1 MKRRTFLRSSA
12 LALGVPA
19 FLPGE
24 GWSRTRLY
32 GGFGGQARDSIRL
45 SSNENALGIPPV
57 SREAIIQGITD
68 ANRYPGSS
76 RRALTSALA
85 EKHGVSE
92 ACIVLGNGSS
102 EIIQMGVQA
111 CMDPHLRLVSPTPTY
126 EDVFQYTD
134 PHPWVDVRAVSLLPD
149 YSHDLTAMEE
159 AARGSPDPVLVYIC
173 NPNNP
178 TGSLTPVDDVV
189 AWVERAG
196 ESVHFLVDEAYF
208 EFVDDPGY
216 RSLDRLAVENPNVV
230 VARTFS
236 KVYGMA
242 GMRLGYAV
250 THPDTARLLRGFA
263 CGPNV
268 NQLALVAGL
277 AALEDPDWVPF
288 SGGKNLESRRM
299 AYRVLEE
306 LGLEY
311 IPSHTNFVMHRIS
324 GDLPTYIRRMADAGI
339 RVGRPFPPMLE
350 YNRVSFGLAEEMER
364 FASTLRDFRRNG
376 WV

>member
-1 MKRRTFLRSSA
+1 MKRRAFLRSSA

-24 GWSRTRLY
+24 GWGRNRVYRGS
-32 GGFGGQARDSIRL
+32 GQEAGDSIRL

-57 SREAIIQGITD
+57 SREAIVQGIVD

-92 ACIVLGNGSS
+92 ACIVLGNGST

-111 CMDPHLRLVSPTPTY
+111 CMDPHLRLVSPAPTY
-126 EDVFQYTD
+126 EDVFEYTE
-134 PHPWVDVRAVSLLPD
+134 PHPWVDVRAIPLLSD

-159 AARGSPDPVLVYIC
+159 AARGSPDPVLAYIC

-189 AWVERAG
+189 AWIGRAG
-196 ESVHFLVDEAYF
+196 ENVHFLVDEAYF

-216 RSLDRLAVENPNVV
+216 RSLDMLAVDNPNVV

-250 THPDTARLLRGFA
+250 THPDTARRLRGFA
-263 CGPNV
+263 CGPNA
-268 NQLALVAGL
+268 NHLALVAGL
-277 AALEDPDWVPF
+277 AALQDPQWVDF
-288 SGGKNLESRRM
+288 SVGKNLESRRM
-299 AYRVLEE
+299 AYGVLDD

-324 GDLPTYIRRMADAGI
+324 GDLRTYIDRMAEAGI

-350 YNRVSFGLAEEMER
+350 YNRLSFGLAEEMER
-364 FASTLRDFRRNG
+364 FANTLRDFRRNG

>member
-1 MKRRTFLRSSA
+1 MKRRSFLRSGA

-19 FLPGE
+19 LLPEESWGRAFSVDRA
-24 GWSRTRLY
+24 GRQS
-32 GGFGGQARDSIRL
+32 GGSIRL
-45 SSNENALGIPPV
+45 SSNENPLGLPPA
-57 SREAIIQGITD
+57 SREAIIQGMVD

-76 RRALTSALA
+76 RRALTAALA
-85 EKHGVSE
+85 EKHQVPES
-92 ACIVLGNGSS
+92 CIVLGNGST

-111 CMDPHLRLVSPTPTY
+111 CMDPQLRLITPTPTY
-126 EDVFQYTD
+126 EDVFEYTE
-134 PHPWVDVRAVSLLPD
+134 PHPWVDVRAIDLLPD
-149 YSHDLTAMEE
+149 HSHDLTAMEE
-159 AARGSPDPVLVYIC
+159 ATRNSPDPVLVYIC

-178 TGSLTPVDDVV
+178 TGSLTPVGDVA

-196 ESVHFLVDEAYF
+196 ENVHFLVDEAYF
-208 EFVDDPGY
+208 EFVDAPGY

-250 THPDTARLLRGFA
+250 AHPERAGWLRTFA
-263 CGPNV
+263 CGPNA
-268 NQLALVAGL
+268 NHLALVAGL
-277 AALEDPDWVPF
+277 AALHDEEWVDF
-288 SGGKNLESRRM
+288 SVSRNLQSRRM
-299 AYRVLEE
+299 AYAVLEE

-324 GDLPTYIRRMADAGI
+324 GDLREYIGRMADAGI
-339 RVGRPFPPMLE
+339 RVGRPFPPMLDH
-350 YNRVSFGLAEEMER
+350 NRVSFGLAEEMER
-364 FASTLRDFRRNG
+364 FAETLRDFRRKG